1 MILSGETNKV
11 FFSTHLKADYPVFFR
26 RVSSVLGQYG
36 IVVGLLED
44 TADYWCRD
52 YMPIQV
58 GEDRF
63 VKYKYSPDYL
73 DHPASRCYVTNVDK
87 AIDQLDITPDR
98 LFDLADIV
106 LDGGNVVK
114 TPFHVIM
121 TEKVFVEN
129 PDIGR
134 LRLISRLENAFQAE
148 IVIVPWANRREDPC
162 GHTDGMVRYVKG
174 RELLLDN
181 YSRFAASTGKR
192 IRCVLEE
199 RNYIVHELDIPY
211 AVNSSWAYVNFLQ
224 TANVIVVPRL
234 GIAADQLVY
243 NQLRSLFNVPVEPIP
258 APGIIRKY
266 GGAFNCLSW
275 NIKTACQR

>member
-1 MILSGETNKV
+1 M

-106 LDGGNVVK
+106 LDGGNAVK
-114 TPFHVIM
+114 TPSHIIM
-121 TEKVFVEN
+121 TEKVFIEN
-129 PDIGR
+129 PGISRVR
-134 LRLISRLENAFQAE
+134 LVSRLEDAFQAE
-148 IVIVPWANRREDPC
+148 IIIVPWANRREDPC
-162 GHTDGMVRYVKG
+162 GHTDGMVRF
-174 RELLLDN
+174 DP
-181 YSRFAASTGKR
+181 STGKR
-192 IRCVLEE
+192 IRRVLEGKG
-199 RNYIVHELDIPY
+199 YVVHELDIPY

>member
-1 MILSGETNKV
+1 M

-26 RVSSVLGQYG
+26 RVSSVLGQYD
-36 IVVGLLED
+36 IVVGLLGG

-87 AIDQLDITPDR
+87 AIEQLDITPGR

-106 LDGGNVVK
+106 LDGGSAVK
-114 TPFHVIM
+114 TPSHVIM

-129 PDIGR
+129 PDISR
-134 LRLISRLENAFQAE
+134 TRLISRLEDAFQAE
-148 IVIVPWANRREDPC
+148 IIIVPWANRREDPC

-181 YSRFAASTGKR
+181 YSRFDLSTGKR
-192 IRCVLEE
+192 IRRVLEGKG
-199 RNYIVHELDIPY
+199 YVVHELDISY
-211 AVNSSWAYVNFLQ
+211 AVNNSWAYVNFLQ

-234 GIAADQLVY
+234 GIAADQLAY

>member
-1 MILSGETNKV
+1 M
-11 FFSTHLKADYPVFFR
+11 
-26 RVSSVLGQYG
+26 LGQYG
-36 IVVGLLED
+36 IAVDLLED

-106 LDGGNVVK
+106 LDGGNAVK
-114 TPFHVIM
+114 TPSHIIM
-121 TEKVFVEN
+121 TEKVFIEN
-129 PDIGR
+129 PGISR
-134 LRLISRLENAFQAE
+134 ARLISRLEDAFQAE
-148 IVIVPWANRREDPC
+148 IIIVPWANRREDPC

-181 YSRFAASTGKR
+181 YSRFDLSTGKR
-192 IRCVLEE
+192 IRCVLEGKG
-199 RNYIVHELDIPY
+199 YVVHELDISY
-211 AVNSSWAYVNFLQ
+211 AVNNSWAYVNFLQ
-224 TANVIVVPRL
+224 TANVIVVPRF
-234 GIAADQLVY
+234 GIAADQLAY

>member
-11 FFSTHLKADYPVFFR
+11 FFSAHLKADYPVFFR
-26 RVSSVLGQYG
+26 CVSSVLGQYG

-106 LDGGNVVK
+106 LDGGNAVK
-114 TPFHVIM
+114 TPSHIIM
-121 TEKVFVEN
+121 TEKVFIEN
-129 PDIGR
+129 PG
-134 LRLISRLENAFQAE
+134 IS
-148 IVIVPWANRREDPC
+148 PC
-162 GHTDGMVRYVKG
+162 GLSRVLKTRSRQKSSSCLGPIGVKTLAG
-174 RELLLDN
+174 
-181 YSRFAASTGKR
+181 
-192 IRCVLEE
+192 
-199 RNYIVHELDIPY
+199 IPM
-211 AVNSSWAYVNFLQ
+211 AWCAM
-224 TANVIVVPRL
+224 
-234 GIAADQLVY
+234 
-243 NQLRSLFNVPVEPIP
+243 
-258 APGIIRKY
+258 
-266 GGAFNCLSW
+266 
-275 NIKTACQR
+275 

>member
-1 MILSGETNKV
+1 
-11 FFSTHLKADYPVFFR
+11 
-26 RVSSVLGQYG
+26 
-36 IVVGLLED
+36 
-44 TADYWCRD
+44 
-52 YMPIQV
+52 MPIQV

-73 DHPASRCYVTNVDK
+73 DHPALRCYVTNVDK
-87 AIDQLDITPDR
+87 AIGQLGITPNKM
-98 LFDLADIV
+98 FDLEGIV

-192 IRCVLEE
+192 IRRVLEGKG
-199 RNYIVHELDIPY
+199 YVVHELDISY

>member
-1 MILSGETNKV
+1 M
-11 FFSTHLKADYPVFFR
+11 
-26 RVSSVLGQYG
+26 LGQYG
-36 IVVGLLED
+36 IAVDLPED

-87 AIDQLDITPDR
+87 AIDQLDITPGR

-106 LDGGNVVK
+106 LDGGNAVK
-114 TPFHVIM
+114 TPSHVIM

-129 PDIGR
+129 PDISR
-134 LRLISRLENAFQAE
+134 TRLISRLEDAFQAE
-148 IVIVPWANRREDPC
+148 IIIVPWANRREDPC

-174 RELLLDN
+174 GELLLDN
-181 YSRFAASTGKR
+181 YSRFAPSTGKR
-192 IRCVLEE
+192 IRSILEGKG
-199 RNYIVHELDIPY
+199 YVVHELDIPY

-275 NIKTACQR
+275 NIKTARER

>member
-1 MILSGETNKV
+1 M
-11 FFSTHLKADYPVFFR
+11 
-26 RVSSVLGQYG
+26 LGQYG
-36 IVVGLLED
+36 IAVDLLED

-87 AIDQLDITPDR
+87 AIEQLDITPGR

-114 TPFHVIM
+114 TPSHVIM

-129 PDIGR
+129 PDISR
-134 LRLISRLENAFQAE
+134 TRLISRLEDAFQAE
-148 IVIVPWANRREDPC
+148 IIIVPWANRREDPC

-181 YSRFAASTGKR
+181 YSRFDLSTGKR
-192 IRCVLEE
+192 IRRVLEGKG
-199 RNYIVHELDIPY
+199 YVVHELDISY
-211 AVNSSWAYVNFLQ
+211 AVNNSWAYVNFLQ

-234 GIAADQLVY
+234 GIAADQLAY

-275 NIKTACQR
+275 NIKTARER

>member
-11 FFSTHLKADYPVFFR
+11 FFSAHLKADYPVFFR
-26 RVSSVLGQYG
+26 RIASVLRQYG
-36 IVVGLLED
+36 IAVDLLGD

-58 GEDRF
+58 GTDRF
-63 VKYKYSPDYL
+63 VKYRYSPDYL
-73 DHPASRCYVTNVDK
+73 DDPALRCYVTNVDK
-87 AIDQLDITPDR
+87 AIGQLGITPNKM
-98 LFDLADIV
+98 FDLEGIV

-121 TEKVFVEN
+121 TE
-129 PDIGR
+129 
-134 LRLISRLENAFQAE
+134 
-148 IVIVPWANRREDPC
+148 
-162 GHTDGMVRYVKG
+162 
-174 RELLLDN
+174 
-181 YSRFAASTGKR
+181 
-192 IRCVLEE
+192 
-199 RNYIVHELDIPY
+199 
-211 AVNSSWAYVNFLQ
+211 
-224 TANVIVVPRL
+224 NVIVVPRL
-234 GIAADQLVY
+234 GIAADQLAY

>member
-11 FFSTHLKADYPVFFR
+11 FFSAHLKADYPVFFR

-36 IVVGLLED
+36 IVVGLLGG

-87 AIDQLDITPDR
+87 AIEQLDITPGR

-114 TPFHVIM
+114 TPSHVIM

-129 PDIGR
+129 PDISR
-134 LRLISRLENAFQAE
+134 TRLISRLEDAFQAE
-148 IVIVPWANRREDPC
+148 IIIVPWANRREDPC

-181 YSRFAASTGKR
+181 YSRFDPSTGKR
-192 IRCVLEE
+192 IRRVLEGKG
-199 RNYIVHELDIPY
+199 YVVHELDISY
-211 AVNSSWAYVNFLQ
+211 AVNNSWAYVNFLQ

-234 GIAADQLVY
+234 GIAADQLAY

>member
-1 MILSGETNKV
+1 M
-11 FFSTHLKADYPVFFR
+11 
-26 RVSSVLGQYG
+26 LGQYG
-36 IVVGLLED
+36 IAVDLLED

-106 LDGGNVVK
+106 LDGGNAVK
-114 TPFHVIM
+114 TPSHIIM
-121 TEKVFVEN
+121 TEKVFIEN
-129 PDIGR
+129 PGISR
-134 LRLISRLENAFQAE
+134 ARLISRLEDAFQAE
-148 IVIVPWANRREDPC
+148 IIIVPWANRREDPC

-181 YSRFAASTGKR
+181 YSRFDLSTGKR
-192 IRCVLEE
+192 IRRVLEGKG
-199 RNYIVHELDIPY
+199 YVVHELDIPY
-211 AVNSSWAYVNFLQ
+211 AVNNSWAYVNFLQ
-224 TANVIVVPRL
+224 TANVIVVPRF
-234 GIAADQLVY
+234 GIAADQLAY

>member
-11 FFSTHLKADYPVFFR
+11 FFSAHLKADYPVFFR
-26 RVSSVLGQYG
+26 RVSSVQGQYG
-36 IVVGLLED
+36 IAVDLLED

-106 LDGGNVVK
+106 LDGGNAVK
-114 TPFHVIM
+114 TPSHIIM

-192 IRCVLEE
+192 IRRVLEE

-211 AVNSSWAYVNFLQ
+211 AVDKSWAYINFLQ
-224 TANVIVVPRL
+224 TANVIVVPRFGL
-234 GIAADQLVY
+234 AADQFAY
-243 NQLRSLFNVPVEPIP
+243 NQLSSLFDVPVEQIP
-258 APGIIRKY
+258 APGIIGKY

-275 NIKTACQR
+275 NIKTAY